1 MGILILNIYSKM
13 FENVST
19 KYVLSHVFKYYKGN
33 HEQLEKRL
41 IKRLFW
47 FIQNNLQNGHY
58 SNFPYE

>member
-33 HEQLEKRL
+33 HEQLEK
-41 IKRLFW
+41 
-47 FIQNNLQNGHY
+47 
-58 SNFPYE
+58 P